1 MNEGRKIRVYDYVN
15 KPFER
20 VRALLLANAAD
31 IFSRAT
37 NVASE
42 RSHGLASGLR
52 INVAGLEIGKEVII
66 EVIGSSD
73 SEQPGSGPARQT
85 RIELRWSAMGNPGL
99 FPTMAA
105 ELTLYPLSSTET
117 QLDLR
122 GTYEPPFGALGAA
135 LDALVGHRVAEAS
148 VHRFISDVAEQ
159 LRRDLA

>member
-1 MNEGRKIRVYDYVN
+1 MNEGRQVRVYDYVN

-42 RSHGLASGLR
+42 RTRGLASALR
-52 INVAGLEIGKEVII
+52 INVGGLEIGKEILI
-66 EVIGSSD
+66 EVVGSSD
-73 SEQPGSGPARQT
+73 TEHTGLGTAHET

-99 FPTMAA
+99 FPTMTA
-105 ELTLYPLSSTET
+105 ELMLYPLSSTET

-135 LDALVGHRVAEAS
+135 LDTLVGHRVAEAS
-148 VHRFISDVAEQ
+148 VHRFIVDVAEQ